1 MIKCVI
7 IDDDSASVRILENY
21 ISKISQLQLVHTNK
35 YTKMG
40 LAYILENQIDL
51 LKSNYE
57 LNHPDKKEK
66 NGFVQISKNNK
77 IISLED
83 LQIGDEIQLQ
93 TPKYIGSCI
102 LNKLEKQ

>member
-1 MIKCVI
+1 MSYNKAHQLMGF
-7 IDDDSASVRILENY
+7 DALKTDFTSFQLTEW
-21 ISKISQLQLVHTNK
+21 ISSSSFLVKTQ
-35 YTKMG
+35 
-40 LAYILENQIDL
+40 NQIDL